1 MFLDLID
8 LIASHSHHFRFLQFT
23 GSIGTSVQ
31 AVLSVWITLQILE
44 VTCVYKQL
52 RAVVFR
58 MLNFERLWKVTNHF
72 LDEVLDSESTING
85 QELRRSISDIAVPTP
100 DVMANWERIFLPP
113 NHLARRGIS
122 FGSFGRAKLAPDE
135 LDELIKV
142 FAKEKFLLVVGK
154 DVKNNRRKS
163 VRKKANGAKHSNSSE
178 LAALAEQMKQ
188 EAMENCHIVLHADAN
203 NADIVKST
211 LALAILRRKL
221 SESVPSIEE
230 LRALD
235 NCQEDAIDEMLIAY
249 SNRRSRDVMDVI
261 RLSREQG
268 DRLFGTFLKVLSVR
282 GWATPARFMFGR
294 VSMRAEW
301 PIQGAVSRSVK

>member
-1 MFLDLID
+1 
-8 LIASHSHHFRFLQFT
+8 
-23 GSIGTSVQ
+23 
-31 AVLSVWITLQILE
+31 
-44 VTCVYKQL
+44 
-52 RAVVFR
+52 

-85 QELRRSISDIAVPTP
+85 KELRRSISDIAVPTP
-100 DVMANWERIFLPP
+100 DLMANWERIFLPP

-135 LDELIKV
+135 LNELMEV

-163 VRKKANGAKHSNSSE
+163 VRKKTNGAKHSNSLE

-221 SESVPSIEE
+221 SESIPSIEE
-230 LRALD
+230 LGALDLD
-235 NCQEDAIDEMLIAY
+235 NCNEDAIDEMLITY
-249 SNRRSRDVMDVI
+249 SSRRSRDVMDAI

-268 DRLFGTFLKVLSVR
+268 DQLFGTFLKVLSVR

-301 PIQGAVSRSVK
+301 PIQGTASRSVK